1 MGRAWLAN
9 WAEVRGTL
17 LGQDQKGGEEELGL
31 RPEQRGEFSSFLFFS
46 FFFISKSFLKQF
58 RNHFKNILT
67 LPKFTQYN
75 ENKCYKYDCT
85 TSC

>member
-9 WAEVRGTL
+9 WAALWAEARGTL

-46 FFFISKSFLKQF
+46 FLFFSFLCF
-58 RNHFKNILT
+58 AFLFF
-67 LPKFTQYN
+67 LFL
-75 ENKCYKYDCT
+75 
-85 TSC
+85 SAF

>member
-31 RPEQRGEFSSFLFFS
+31 RPEQRGERFSFLLSFFSSF
-46 FFFISKSFLKQF
+46 
-58 RNHFKNILT
+58 
-67 LPKFTQYN
+67 
-75 ENKCYKYDCT
+75 
-85 TSC
+85 